1 MTDKPLDN
9 LSREELMELV
19 QTQQRQ
25 IDDLQQQLTTAQA
38 TPLWQVTAELRGL
51 FENAH
56 RAADSYLESA
66 AAMQARQEDESAR
79 QLAQTEALCRDMLAQ
94 AEESAAY
101 YWQALQ
107 QKVEEFIASR
117 TDLAQPQP
125 ADGLVSCAEEH
136 FGPDD

>member
-1 MTDKPLDN
+1 MAGH
-9 LSREELMELV
+9 S
-19 QTQQRQ
+19 
-25 IDDLQQQLTTAQA
+25 
-38 TPLWQVTAELRGL
+38 
-51 FENAH
+51 
-56 RAADSYLESA
+56 RAARTFRKCPSGSRLLSGKRRRH
-66 AAMQARQEDESAR
+66 QARQEDESAR